1 MKVVE
6 HEVTCR
12 MKIFHL
18 MEAPLESFPF
28 FFRKIT
34 PLNSVKLSRFNF
46 NQGVK
51 KGENCARQY
60 RSTVSISRSPRG
72 NYNFYTRSEA
82 VAVRITSANRS
93 MDRCNADG

>member
-1 MKVVE
+1 MSDE
-6 HEVTCR
+6 NFSLNGSAIR
-12 MKIFHL
+12 II
-18 MEAPLESFPF
+18 SF

-51 KGENCARQY
+51 KRENCARQY
-60 RSTVSISRSPRG
+60 RSTVSILRSPRG

>member
-28 FFRKIT
+28 FFWKIT

-51 KGENCARQY
+51 KKEKKIVLVNIEAPWVFRARHGEIIISTHVARQLQY
-60 RSTVSISRSPRG
+60 
-72 NYNFYTRSEA
+72 A
-82 VAVRITSANRS
+82 
-93 MDRCNADG
+93 